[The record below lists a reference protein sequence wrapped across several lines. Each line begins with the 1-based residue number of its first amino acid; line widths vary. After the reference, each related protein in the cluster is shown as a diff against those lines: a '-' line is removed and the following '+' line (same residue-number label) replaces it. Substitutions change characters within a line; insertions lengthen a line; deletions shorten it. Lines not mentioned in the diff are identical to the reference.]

1 MMSVMTVADRHV
13 PQPLGRRLLTEVQR
27 RPERLRSVRPRLVQ
41 RAAQRQ
47 AAGRLQGQQLV
58 VRPERRR
65 FSVPLE
71 VRLIRWVEI
80 CAVGSG
86 RIAIEFDCRR
96 DLEASC
102 LKPKGQASASSE

>member
-1 MMSVMTVADRHV
+1 M
-13 PQPLGRRLLTEVQR
+13 
-27 RPERLRSVRPRLVQ
+27 
-41 RAAQRQ
+41 
-47 AAGRLQGQQLV
+47 GQ
-58 VRPERRR
+58 
-65 FSVPLE
+65 FSVEIYALPGSLLSGNQHFNE
-71 VRLIRWVEI
+71 LVRRELCYVARNRMALIRWVEI

>member
-1 MMSVMTVADRHV
+1 MA
-13 PQPLGRRLLTEVQR
+13 
-27 RPERLRSVRPRLVQ
+27 
-41 RAAQRQ
+41 
-47 AAGRLQGQQLV
+47 
-58 VRPERRR
+58 
-65 FSVPLE
+65 
-71 VRLIRWVEI
+71 LIRWVEI